1 MLEGM
6 AVKPSPQPAL
16 RGGPFTVADA
26 RRVGLRWDDLQTR
39 SWARLSRGQYA
50 WMGLPQDALLKLEAV
65 AQRVPASYAFSGST
79 AAWFLGLD
87 VAWCDPIEVTIG
99 RDVPVLA
106 RAGVR
111 LRRAERLESDVIV
124 RQGFRTTSAIRTIC
138 DLASRRDPVES
149 VVAVDMAVRAGL
161 VKLSNLARHVE
172 SHAGAKGIKRLRR
185 AVRLAD
191 PRSESPMETLPWRNF
206 RLVRTKRLDDR
217 SNPRIVRTIR
227 GCRLAVQPRPAFH
240 AETVPAQIVMSAR
253 GAHQAPRRIGL
264 QPALVLA
271 PVPDAVLRAEHPSP
285 AIASHAGS
293 ILAGIRDGLM
303 FAFGSAW
310 FVPVS
315 AAIALSAYMLWPKA
329 RPRGVDVVAGAGA
342 AVSLVGLFGLVGNA
356 GGAVGSGID
365 ASLTSLVTSVGAW
378 ALLVA
383 GLVIGLIVTIHFSP
397 GALLVTAVGAMR
409 AANAERARLRD
420 LVAAPTA
427 EKARPVKSASASSDL
442 LTRSAASFATA
453 PAAPEQANVWDVDEP
468 EERLEKKPQ
477 AEPVALNGEAPRELP
492 ASAPAAVLRVVA
504 EPDDDLPDIDWK
516 LPSIALLDTV
526 TARRERMADEIKR
539 NVRIIESTLQTFG
552 VECKVVGVNPGPA
565 VTQYELQPGPGVQV
579 KRITALQND
588 LSLALAAA
596 PLRIEAPIPGKSAVG
611 IEVPNKSASLVTIR
625 EVIETAAFR
634 EGTNKLALVLGND
647 VSGQSIVADLTR
659 MPHLLIAGATG
670 QGKSVCI
677 NALITSLLFQVTPDH
692 LRMLLIDPKRVEL
705 TGYNGLPHLALPVL
719 VESHQ
724 AAAALRWAV
733 AEMDRRYKLFSSEGV
748 RNIASYND
756 KATQKLARTLPY
768 VVIVIDELADLMM
781 VAAGEIEELICRIAQ
796 LARAVGIHLII
807 ATQRPSTDIITGLI
821 KANIP
826 SRIAF
831 VVGSQ
836 VDSRVILDAGGAEK
850 LLGRGDMLYQPVDAG
865 KPTRIQGAFVSD
877 PEVEGVVNFWKS
889 QGGPRYMEE
898 ILEEGAGTEWE
909 RGEP

>member
-1 MLEGM
+1 ML
-6 AVKPSPQPAL
+6 A
-16 RGGPFTVADA
+16 
-26 RRVGLRWDDLQTR
+26 
-39 SWARLSRGQYA
+39 
-50 WMGLPQDALLKLEAV
+50 ALL
-65 AQRVPASYAFSGST
+65 
-79 AAWFLGLD
+79 GL
-87 VAWCDPIEVTIG
+87 
-99 RDVPVLA
+99 LA
-106 RAGVR
+106 I
-111 LRRAERLESDVIV
+111 L
-124 RQGFRTTSAIRTIC
+124 
-138 DLASRRDPVES
+138 
-149 VVAVDMAVRAGL
+149 
-161 VKLSNLARHVE
+161 
-172 SHAGAKGIKRLRR
+172 SHA
-185 AVRLAD
+185 D
-191 PRSESPMETLPWRNF
+191 
-206 RLVRTKRLDDR
+206 
-217 SNPRIVRTIR
+217 
-227 GCRLAVQPRPAFH
+227 
-240 AETVPAQIVMSAR
+240 
-253 GAHQAPRRIGL
+253 
-264 QPALVLA
+264 
-271 PVPDAVLRAEHPSP
+271 
-285 AIASHAGS
+285 S
-293 ILAGIRDGLM
+293 ILGGIRDGMLS
-303 FAFGSAW
+303 AFGASW
-310 FVPVS
+310 FVPV
-315 AAIALSAYMLWPKA
+315 AAAVALSAWLLWPKA
-329 RPRGVDVVAGAGA
+329 PRPRAVDMISGVVA
-342 AVSLVGLFGLVGNA
+342 VLSLVGLFGMAAQAGGWVGNA
-356 GGAVGSGID
+356 IDGA
-365 ASLTSLVTSVGAW
+365 LTGPFTSPGAW
-378 ALLVA
+378 ALLIA

-397 GALLVTAVGAMR
+397 GALLMTAVSALR
-409 AANAERARLRD
+409 AANSERARLRD
-420 LVAAPTA
+420 LVAAPA
-427 EKARPVKSASASSDL
+427 PDRPKPARPAMAGADV

-453 PAAPEQANVWDVDEP
+453 PPAPDQKNLWDVDEP
-468 EERLEKKPQ
+468 DQVAPVI
-477 AEPVALNGEAPRELP
+477 AIPAPAPAPVAVADADEPVERAPVMRI
-492 ASAPAAVLRVVA
+492 VA
-504 EPDDDLPDIDWK
+504 EPEDDLPEIDWK

-539 NVRIIESTLQTFG
+539 NVKIIESTLTTFG
-552 VECKVVGVNPGPA
+552 VECKIVGVNPGPA
-565 VTQYELQPGPGVQV
+565 VTQYEVQPGPGVQV

-634 EGTNKLALVLGND
+634 EGSNKLALGLGND

-692 LRMLLIDPKRVEL
+692 MRLLLIDPKRVEL

-748 RNIASYND
+748 RNIAAYND
-756 KATQKLARTLPY
+756 KASAKLARPLPY

-831 VVGSQ
+831 AVGSQ
-836 VDSRVILDAGGAEK
+836 VDSRVILDTGGAEK

-877 PEVEGVVNFWKS
+877 QEVDGVVGFWKS
-889 QGGPRYMEE
+889 QAPGEPRYMEE
-898 ILEEGAGTEWE
+898 ILEEGAVSEWE
-909 RGEP
+909 GEKREERKLDPLFARSARAVAAEGAASVSLVQRKFNVGYSRAGRIVDQLAEHRVVGAYQGSKSREVLMTLPDVDDLLERLGIE